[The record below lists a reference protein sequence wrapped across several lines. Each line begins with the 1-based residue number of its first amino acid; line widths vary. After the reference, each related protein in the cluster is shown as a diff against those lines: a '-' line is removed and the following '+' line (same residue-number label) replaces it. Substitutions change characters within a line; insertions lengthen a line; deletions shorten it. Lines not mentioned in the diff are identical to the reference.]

1 MDIGRVISALKSYF
15 KKYISSHT
23 VQGKTMDEDA
33 QQKFT
38 VRKARSWTIFKVKIH
53 NLIVNEKKEK

>member
-1 MDIGRVISALKSYF
+1 MDIGRVISALKNYF

-38 VRKARSWTIFKVKIH
+38 VRKARSWRIFKVKIH

>member
-15 KKYISSHT
+15 TKYISSHT

-38 VRKARSWTIFKVKIH
+38 VRKSRFWRIFKVKIH
-53 NLIVNEKKEK
+53 HLIVNEKKEK